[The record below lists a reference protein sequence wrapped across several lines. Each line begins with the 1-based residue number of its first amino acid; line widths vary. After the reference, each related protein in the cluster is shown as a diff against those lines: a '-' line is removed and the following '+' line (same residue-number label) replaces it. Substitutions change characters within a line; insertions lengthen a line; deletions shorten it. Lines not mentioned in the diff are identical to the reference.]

1 MGINTDIWGTPETW
15 ELYTYSSGYTPA
27 EIKTPEATR
36 YDYKKLYDLGILE
49 LNTIDISP
57 FFWGISKNSMFC
69 QPQYISAHYD
79 GDLTD
84 PVLTVTPVTQQEPRD
99 KALMFMLGSP
109 GNTTISPRYDRRYLP
124 DRSTAPSSNNYTQ
137 RTVTSFNY
145 QKIIASPW
153 IYAENDNHSG
163 TWYPLK
169 SYIDNYETRKNDYHY
184 IKSMGFSFYA
194 GAAGERS
201 GQDVYR
207 GGLLPAV
214 VQSFDGFTG
223 TFEDRIFWAR
233 ASGFSFV
240 QMSSS
245 NSTLTAQANILFG
258 TLNDG
263 FGNQYSTPNA
273 SVATAETGF
282 RYKYCLVTSTSDTS
296 APPVY
301 YFNPDDDLWEYACL
315 RQNSWRVDV
324 FINAATHTADEIR
337 DYFMT
342 QIAYIGLPFLYD
354 RENYNAGIGDI
365 GIFLP
370 IFDEYGVT
378 TGEYAEGDAALK
390 QRNSEWID
398 GRDSGFD
405 PNRPPTPGEEDRG
418 DLANSYANRYTNAGG
433 LSQYVV
439 SEEEVIK
446 LAAFLNGRYLP
457 TAADLDADFKG
468 TNPQQYVVSVQKY
481 PFSLPN
487 SGGTAD
493 IYVGQQNTG
502 IEGKPLFATFGQ
514 IGVLP
519 INNAS
524 TFDFGTIDLS
534 DPEYMSG
541 NFLDYQK
548 KLLLYMPF
556 VGTEELDPR
565 LYFGH
570 VLGLVYRIDYN
581 TGAVAA
587 EIKRDGL
594 TIETKT
600 GTISI
605 TVPFMA
611 ADMGSF
617 QNQIA
622 QLSYAKDLAKIKGAG
637 TALSAGFTMAAG
649 AQGTMSSGQPPLA
662 ALSNLTQAGVQLA
675 ANATQLSQLDYQL
688 EHTAPTVGTISTAAA
703 ANAFF
708 MDARA
713 RLVVVFP
720 SMLAGYNA
728 QEYSHIIGNACCKTG
743 NLGSF
748 SGFTVCSTA
757 DLSGVATKGSAAR
770 IPTEAEKELIRKAL
784 LTGIYL

>member
-27 EIKTPEATR
+27 EIKTPESAR
-36 YDYKKLYDLGILE
+36 YDYKKIYDLGSID
-49 LNTIDISP
+49 LNTIDLSP
-57 FFWGISKNSMFC
+57 CFWGMGKASMFA
-69 QPQYISAHYD
+69 QAQYISAHYD
-79 GDLTD
+79 GDLSV
-84 PVLTVTPVTQQEPRD
+84 PVLTVTPISQSAPND
-99 KALMFMLGSP
+99 KPLMFAMGSP
-109 GNTTISPRYDRRYLP
+109 SDTTVAPRYDRRYSP
-124 DRSTAPSSNNYTQ
+124 DRSSSPSSNNYTQ
-137 RTVTSFNY
+137 RIVTSFNY
-145 QKIIASPW
+145 QKIIAYPY

-163 TWYPLK
+163 TWYSLK
-169 SYIDNYETRKNDYHY
+169 SYIDNYTTRQNDYHY
-184 IKSMGFSFYA
+184 IKSMGLAYYM
-194 GAAGERS
+194 GAKGERA
-201 GQDVYR
+201 GVDVYR
-207 GGLLPAV
+207 GGILPFTV
-214 VQSFDGFTG
+214 EKYDGFTG
-223 TFEDRIFWAR
+223 TYSDRMFWAR
-233 ASGFSFV
+233 ASGMDFLSI
-240 QMSSS
+240 SSAS
-245 NSTLTAQANILFG
+245 STSSAQANSLFA

-263 FGNQYSTPNA
+263 YGNQYVTPNA
-273 SVATAETGF
+273 TVATADTGF
-282 RYKYCLVTSTSDTS
+282 RYKYCLATSTSDTS
-296 APPVY
+296 APPIY

-324 FINAATHTADEIR
+324 FIDAATHSAEDIH
-337 DYFMT
+337 DYFMRQT
-342 QIAYIGLPFLYD
+342 AFFGLPFIYD
-354 RENYNAGIGDI
+354 ETHYNNGIGDI
-365 GIFLP
+365 GVYLP
-370 IFDEYGVT
+370 IFDDNGIT
-378 TGEYAEGDAALK
+378 TGEFAEGDAALE
-390 QRNSEWID
+390 QRNAEWID
-398 GRDSGFD
+398 GRQSGYD
-405 PNRPPTPGEEDRG
+405 PNRPPTPGGEDRG
-418 DLANSYANRYTNAGG
+418 DLTNSYANRYTNAGG

-487 SGGTAD
+487 AGGTAD

-594 TIETKT
+594 TMETKT